1 VQSRRLGSQRA
12 RSAMSDDAMDV
23 EAVRKQ
29 LSIAISE
36 QLGSLVSMTLL
47 AGSLRGAAYAGLKV
61 RLRDYAVTEVTD
73 TQRLVEMFCAL
84 GGELP
89 SMEVPSP
96 PATDSAT
103 ALRDF
108 IERDKQVMA
117 SLHAVISSS
126 GQEPQSEALEHLIE
140 HVLLRKQEQL
150 DFLLLAQD

>member
-1 VQSRRLGSQRA
+1 MG
-12 RSAMSDDAMDV
+12 DETMDV

-29 LSIAISE
+29 LSIAVSQ

-47 AGSLRGAAYAGLKV
+47 AGSLRGASYVGLKV
-61 RLRDYAVTEVTD
+61 RLREYAVTEVTD
-73 TQRLVEMFCAL
+73 TERLVEMFCAL
-84 GGELP
+84 GGELQP
-89 SMEVPSP
+89 LDLLPP

-103 ALRDF
+103 ALKEF

-140 HVLLRKQEQL
+140 HILLRKQEQL

>member
-1 VQSRRLGSQRA
+1 MG
-12 RSAMSDDAMDV
+12 DEAMDV

-29 LSIAISE
+29 LSTAVSQ

-47 AGSLRGAAYAGLKV
+47 AGSLRGAAYVGLKV
-61 RLRDYAVTEVTD
+61 RLREYAVTEVSD
-73 TQRLVEMFCAL
+73 TERLVEMFCAL
-84 GGELP
+84 GGELQP
-89 SMEVPSP
+89 MEFPPP
-96 PATDSAT
+96 PATDSAA
-103 ALRDF
+103 ALREF

-117 SLHAVISSS
+117 SLHAVIPHS

>member
-1 VQSRRLGSQRA
+1 MG
-12 RSAMSDDAMDV
+12 DDAMDV
-23 EAVRKQ
+23 ESVRKQ
-29 LSIAISE
+29 LSIAVSQ

-47 AGSLRGAAYAGLKV
+47 AGSLRGAAYVGLKV
-61 RLRDYAVTEVTD
+61 RLGEYAVTEVTD
-73 TQRLVEMFCAL
+73 TERLVEMFCAL
-84 GGELP
+84 GGELQP
-89 SMEVPSP
+89 VELPP

-103 ALRDF
+103 ALKEF

-150 DFLLLAQD
+150 NFLQLAQD

>member
-1 VQSRRLGSQRA
+1 MG
-12 RSAMSDDAMDV
+12 DETMDV

-29 LSIAISE
+29 LSIAVSQ

-47 AGSLRGAAYAGLKV
+47 AGSLRGASYVGLKV
-61 RLRDYAVTEVTD
+61 RLRDYAVTEVAD

-84 GGELP
+84 GGQLQA
-89 SMEVPSP
+89 MDVPPP

-103 ALRDF
+103 ALKEF
-108 IERDKQVMA
+108 IEQDKQVMA

-126 GQEPQSEALEHLIE
+126 GQEPESEALEHLIE

-150 DFLLLAQD
+150 DFLMLAQG